1 MHDAYILLAQRHA
14 LVPGCLFDSWH
25 QAGTTAN
32 FLRFVL
38 RLAVYASLKQFGID
52 RAVRAP
58 FVATQATDAVGVIE
72 VFEAVAQD
80 AFGDVGQDLQIV
92 RRENRQPFGNHLIAG
107 GQDFVAGDLA
117 SGRKV
122 ERTRTAVRRML
133 PTLDQSFAR
142 QPIDQANGPCM

>member
-1 MHDAYILLAQRHA
+1 MI
-14 LVPGCLFDSWH
+14 
-25 QAGTTAN
+25 AN

-38 RLAVYASLKQFGID
+38 RLAVYASLEQFGID

-92 RRENRQPFGNHLIAG
+92 RR
-107 GQDFVAGDLA
+107 
-117 SGRKV
+117 
-122 ERTRTAVRRML
+122 
-133 PTLDQSFAR
+133 
-142 QPIDQANGPCM
+142 